1 MPHIWRTL
9 RSFASVKPHLLSVS
23 CVFIAGCFPDVGHEE
38 QDLPIRGLIT
48 EPVADIERSTVRRYP
63 GVLEP
68 GEVNVLSFEVGGR
81 LGRLGLD
88 AGQRVAEGDL
98 LTALDVAQFE
108 TEIQNRRAAI
118 EEAETTLLQAEEDL
132 VRSLPLAVG
141 AAHVRSGS
149 R

>member
-1 MPHIWRTL
+1 M
-9 RSFASVKPHLLSVS
+9 
-23 CVFIAGCFPDVGHEE
+23 
-38 QDLPIRGLIT
+38 
-48 EPVADIERSTVRRYP
+48 RRYP